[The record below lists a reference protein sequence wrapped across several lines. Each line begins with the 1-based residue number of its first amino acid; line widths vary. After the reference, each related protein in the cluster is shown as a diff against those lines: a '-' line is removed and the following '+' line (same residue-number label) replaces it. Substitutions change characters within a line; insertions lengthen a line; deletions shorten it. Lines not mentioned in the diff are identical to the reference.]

1 MNAERTNYMDGDE
14 GQYDGE
20 SGRSGAGV
28 IAAMLWN
35 FVKALS
41 SVVLIS
47 IIAGF
52 FAAVFMTFLL
62 DGGKQYGLRERGFKI
77 GVRGTQY
84 FDLDEAAG
92 NSVRRSWLYGEID
105 DRLRTLESLVLGKQ
119 EYEMVNATIAES
131 GRYIGDG
138 MHIPD
143 YIGQIEELT
152 KAQVLREELNL
163 AQRVQRL
170 ESMYLN
176 IARQKVRERGD
187 GDGGEGAVRRTA
199 PKRVPFRIPKD
210 AVK

>member
-1 MNAERTNYMDGDE
+1 MNEERTNYVDGDE

-20 SGRSGAGV
+20 SGRSGAGT
-28 IAAMLWN
+28 IAAILWDI
-35 FVKALS
+35 VKALS
-41 SVVLIS
+41 FVVLIS

-84 FDLDEAAG
+84 FNLDEAAG
-92 NSVRRSWLYGEID
+92 NSVRRSCLYGEID

-119 EYEMVNATIAES
+119 EYEMVNATIADS

-143 YIGQIEELT
+143 YIGQLEELA
-152 KAQVLREELNL
+152 KAQSLREELNL
-163 AQRVQRL
+163 AERVQRL

-176 IARQKVRERGD
+176 MARQSIRRKNEGGD
-187 GDGGEGAVRRTA
+187 GEVRRTA
-199 PKRVPFRIPKD
+199 PKRVPFRIPKE

>member
-1 MNAERTNYMDGDE
+1 MNAERTNYVNGDE
-14 GQYDGE
+14 GQYGGE
-20 SGRSGAGV
+20 SGRSIGGV
-28 IAAMLWN
+28 IAAMLWDVVN
-35 FVKALS
+35 ALTF
-41 SVVLIS
+41 VVLIS
-47 IIAGF
+47 VIGGF

-62 DGGKQYGLRERGFKI
+62 DGGKQYGLRERGFSI

-84 FDLDEAAG
+84 FNLDEAAG

-131 GRYIGDG
+131 GRHIGDG
-138 MHIPD
+138 MYIPD
-143 YIGQIEELT
+143 YIGKIEELT

-163 AQRVQRL
+163 AERVQRL

-176 IARQKVRERGD
+176 MARQNIRRKNEGED
-187 GDGGEGAVRRTA
+187 GEGAVRRTA